1 MNTRQTLAQSRGGT
15 GMRGPRRP
23 LALLL
28 GTLLLLAPACDNAS
42 GILINNQYQPLAC
55 AAGDGSTVTATIGSA
70 GGRVAV
76 RGHSLTVPASA
87 VDNPTTF
94 RITERSA
101 THIGVEIEPH
111 GQAFG
116 RNATLTLSY
125 ARCGGNPAGFQN
137 LRVVEV
143 RPGTTEFI
151 RVLPSAV
158 DSVGRTVTTTSL
170 DHLSGYLIAGT

>member
-1 MNTRQTLAQSRGGT
+1 MRVIHRRRLRSLLVGT
-15 GMRGPRRP
+15 P
-23 LALLL
+23 
-28 GTLLLLAPACDNAS
+28 LLLASACGDGT
-42 GILINNQYQPLAC
+42 GIRTNQYQPLVC
-55 AAGDGSTVTATIGSA
+55 ATGDGSTATAVIGAA
-70 GGRVAV
+70 GGRVTV

-87 VDNPTTF
+87 VGSPTTF
-94 RITERSA
+94 RITERAA
-101 THIGVEIEPH
+101 TFIGVEVEPH

-143 RPGTTEFI
+143 RSGTTDII

-158 DSVGRTVTTTSL
+158 DSAGRTVSTASL
-170 DHLSGYLIAGT
+170 NHLSGYLIAGT